1 MTMGQVPGGGFMTAD
16 TISATITTSDGAG
29 GSSASA
35 RIVIASTANLC
46 SDAGAS
52 PPIDRKNQR
61 TITLDLRDVSGAMT
75 SAPTAAGTYTI
86 YPDTGSEPPKS
97 ASLLVVGLDAT
108 CQPLDADTA
117 QAQSGTVTLTSVA
130 GGVYSGSFNV
140 VLNTG
145 GSISGSFD
153 PEACTALQT
162 AAASTVEHA
171 CL

>member
-1 MTMGQVPGGGFMTAD
+1 MTMGQLPGGNFTIAD
-16 TISATITTSDGAG
+16 TISASITTSDGTG
-29 GSSASA
+29 GSLASA

-46 SDAGAS
+46 ADAGAS
-52 PPIDRKNQR
+52 PPIDRKSQR
-61 TITLDLRDVSGAMT
+61 AITLDLRDVNGSMY

-97 ASLLVVGLDAT
+97 ASLSVSGLDAT

-130 GGVYSGSFNV
+130 GGVYAGSFNV

-145 GSISGSFD
+145 GTITGSFA
-153 PEACTALQT
+153 PEACTALQ
-162 AAASTVEHA
+162 AAATSTSQPS